1 MNLQI
6 PKVSFEFFPPKTL
19 QASFNLWESL
29 RILTP
34 LNPDFV
40 SVTYGA
46 GGSTRK
52 LTQEMTETI
61 RHKYQLDVAAHLTCV
76 DASKDE
82 TLAIANAYIKAGVT
96 QIVALR
102 GDAPNGAGFVP
113 HAQGFS
119 NAIELVTALAK
130 AGVDK
135 IYVGAYP
142 EPHPEARYKDADVD
156 WLKRKI
162 DAGASAAITQFF
174 FDSDIFLRFRD
185 RCVKAGI
192 TAPIIPGILP
202 IENWDNTKKFAARC
216 GASIPAS
223 LDAEF
228 AMAKRN
234 KVEDILSVVL
244 ATDLCADL
252 IAEGVDAFHFYTL
265 NKPHLTRDVC
275 LALGIEPDN
284 QLELVA

>member
-82 TLAIANAYIKAGVT
+82 TLAIANVYIKAGVT

-102 GDAPNGAGFVP
+102 GDAPNGACFVP

-234 KVEDILSVVL
+234 NVEDILSVVV